1 MLNKVNRKINLDR
14 NVENWN
20 DKENNII
27 DWWKI
32 LKGIDDPKLNKI
44 CGTDIA
50 LYLIWLRYA
59 ANFFGII
66 SIMNIGFIILYL
78 TGEPTDKDNYELHK
92 KSMSIL

>member
-1 MLNKVNRKINLDR
+1 LNKVNRKISLDKS
-14 NVENWN
+14 VAHWN

-32 LKGIDDPKLNKI
+32 LESIDDPKLNKL

-66 SIMNIGFIILYL
+66 SIMNIGFLILYMS
-78 TGEPTDKDNYELHK
+78 GEPSDQDNYK
-92 KSMSIL
+92 KNEQSIL